1 MTCNNGNMRELLPDY
16 AIKSLVS
23 EEMERVRDHLMGC
36 AECRDEL
43 TIIELFA
50 DDRVPEPPPGFWS
63 SLPGRIT
70 RAAAKKRRRIFH
82 MPIPVRI
89 AGLAVA
95 ALLIAV
101 IIGPWKGQITETEI
115 PGEYY
120 TLIPDR
126 FNLGLE
132 EEILFVSGLQVTE
145 VDLSLEQQISLSDD
159 LDYLDIFESA
169 FQSDLYEGMDEGTI
183 RIFERLIEDL
193 APQGVERG

>member
-16 AIKSLVS
+16 AIKSLAS
-23 EEMERVRDHLMGC
+23 EEMKRVRDHLMGC

-145 VDLSLEQQISLSDD
+145 VELSLEQQISLSDD

-169 FQSDLYEGMDEGTI
+169 SQSDLYEGMDEGTI
-183 RIFERLIEDL
+183 RIFEKLIEDL

>member
-16 AIKSLVS
+16 AIKSLVL

-70 RAAAKKRRRIFH
+70 RAVAKKRRRIFH

-89 AGLAVA
+89 AGLAVT

-101 IIGPWKGQITETEI
+101 VIGPWKGQITETEI

>member
-16 AIKSLVS
+16 AIKSLVT
-23 EEMERVRDHLMGC
+23 EEMERVRDHLLGC

>member
-16 AIKSLVS
+16 AIKSLVT

-145 VDLSLEQQISLSDD
+145 VELSLEQQISLSDD

-169 FQSDLYEGMDEGTI
+169 FQSELYEGMDEGTI
-183 RIFERLIEDL
+183 RIFEKLIEDL

>member
-43 TIIELFA
+43 TIIELFT
-50 DDRVPEPPPGFWS
+50 DDRVPEPTPGFWS

-145 VDLSLEQQISLSDD
+145 VDLSLEQQVSLSDD
-159 LDYLDIFESA
+159 LDYIDIFESA
-169 FQSDLYEGMDEGTI
+169 FQYDLYEGMDEGTI
-183 RIFERLIEDL
+183 RIFEKLIEDL